1 MSVEH
6 GEFSISLEGSIIKTK
21 LMGSFNEFGAKRYT
35 EAVIEVVKQLEGKP
49 FAILVNNLELFGG
62 TPEAYQVLEEYNKWV
77 NQQHM
82 LAKAFVFNAAIL
94 ATIMKN
100 MSPSMKADNIQM
112 FKTLEDAESWLE
124 AVLQQHVKINA

>member
-6 GEFSISLEGSIIKTK
+6 GEFSISLEGKIIKTK
-21 LMGSFNEFGAKRYT
+21 LIGSFNEFGAKRYA

-49 FAILVNNLELFGG
+49 FAILVNNLDLFGG
-62 TPEAYQVLEEYNKWV
+62 TPEAYQVLDQYNIWV
-77 NQQHM
+77 NQQNM
-82 LAKAFVFNAAIL
+82 LAKAFVFDAAIL

-112 FKTLEDAESWLE
+112 FKTLEAAESWLE
-124 AVLQQHVKINA
+124 EVLQHHAEIRA

>member
-6 GEFSISLEGSIIKTK
+6 GEFQICLDGCIIKSK
-21 LMGSFNEFGAKRYT
+21 LIGSFNEFGAKCYT
-35 EAVIEVVKQLEGKP
+35 DAVIEIVKKFDGKP

-62 TPEAYQVLEEYNKWV
+62 TPEAYQVLEQYNIWV

-82 LAKAFVFNAAIL
+82 LAKAFVFNASIL

-100 MSPSMKADNIQM
+100 MPPSMQADNIQM
-112 FKTLEDAESWLE
+112 FKTLEDAESWLKE
-124 AVLQQHVKINA
+124 VLLQHVEIRT

>member
-6 GEFSISLEGSIIKTK
+6 GEFSISLEGNIIKTK

>member
-1 MSVEH
+1 MSIEH

>member
-1 MSVEH
+1 
-6 GEFSISLEGSIIKTK
+6 
-21 LMGSFNEFGAKRYT
+21 MGSFNEFGAKRYT